1 MKEWLLLS
9 LKVSICTTLLTLLLG
24 TGVAYLL
31 ARRRFPGR
39 SVVEALSLLPL
50 VMPPTVLGYYLLV
63 VMGVDSAVGRWYT
76 RLTGTDLVFSF
87 TGIVIAAFVGSIP
100 LFIRQAQVAFAEVDR
115 DLEDSARSCGASEGQ
130 VFRYITLPL
139 ARRGLIAGTVL
150 AFARS
155 LGDFGA
161 TLMVGGNIPG
171 QTRTLALA
179 VYDTWQ
185 AGDNAT
191 ASGLA
196 LLLASVAFFIA
207 IFASRLTQE
216 HQR

>member
-9 LKVSICTTLLTLLLG
+9 LQVAACATLLTVLLG

-39 SVVEALSLLPL
+39 SMVEGFSLLPL
-50 VMPPTVLGYYLLV
+50 VLPPTVLGYYLLV
-63 VMGVDSAVGRWYT
+63 VMGTESVLGRLYSHI
-76 RLTGTDLVFSF
+76 TGADLVFSF

-100 LFIRQAQVAFAEVDR
+100 LFIRQAQVAFAEIDPE
-115 DLEDSARSCGASEGQ
+115 LEDSARSFGASEKQ
-130 VFRYITLPL
+130 VFWYITIPL

-150 AFARS
+150 AFARA

-171 QTRTLALA
+171 HTRTLALA
-179 VYDTWQ
+179 VYDAWQ
-185 AGDNAT
+185 AGDDAT

-196 LLLASVAFFIA
+196 LLLAAIALFVAVIA
-207 IFASRLTQE
+207 SHLTSE
-216 HQR
+216 R

>member
-1 MKEWLLLS
+1 MREWLLLS
-9 LKVSICTTLLTLLLG
+9 LQVSLCATLLTVLLG
-24 TGVAYLL
+24 TGAAYLL
-31 ARRRFPGR
+31 ARRRFPCR
-39 SVVEALSLLPL
+39 SLAEGIALLPL

-63 VMGVDSAVGRWYT
+63 AMGADSPLGRLYT
-76 RLTGTDLVFSF
+76 RLTGADIVFSF
-87 TGIVIAAFVGSIP
+87 TGIVIAAFVGSMP
-100 LFIRQAQVAFAEVDR
+100 LYIRQAQVAFAEVDR
-115 DLEDSARSCGASEGQ
+115 DMESAARSSGASEWQ

-139 ARRGLIAGTVL
+139 ARRGIIAGTVL
-150 AFARS
+150 AFARA

-171 QTRTLALA
+171 RTRTLSLA

-196 LLLASVAFFIA
+196 LLLVSVALCVA
-207 IFASRLTQE
+207 VFASYLTE
-216 HQR
+216 R

>member
-9 LKVSICTTLLTLLLG
+9 LQVAACATLLTVLLG

-39 SVVEALSLLPL
+39 SVVEGLSLLPL
-50 VMPPTVLGYYLLV
+50 VLPPTVLGYYLLV
-63 VMGVDSAVGRWYT
+63 AMGADSALGRWYT
-76 RLTGTDLVFSF
+76 RLTGADLVFSF

-100 LFIRQAQVAFAEVDR
+100 LFIRQAQVAFAEIDPE
-115 DLEDSARSCGASEGQ
+115 LEDSARSFGASERQ
-130 VFRYITLPL
+130 VFWYVTVPL

-150 AFARS
+150 AFARA

-171 QTRTLALA
+171 RTRTLSLA
-179 VYDTWQ
+179 VYDAWQ
-185 AGDNAT
+185 AGNNAT

-196 LLLASVAFFIA
+196 LLLAAIALFVAV
-207 IFASRLTQE
+207 FASRLTSDG
-216 HQR
+216 